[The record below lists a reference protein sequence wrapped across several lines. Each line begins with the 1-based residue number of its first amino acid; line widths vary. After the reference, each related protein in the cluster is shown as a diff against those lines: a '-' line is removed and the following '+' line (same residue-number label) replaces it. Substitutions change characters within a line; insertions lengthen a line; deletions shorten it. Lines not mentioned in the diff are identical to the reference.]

1 MIFYF
6 WAGFNAQVIYAQ
18 RYLDKERSPA
28 KYRAFF
34 LPWAWEKSNQFGT
47 YRLLKRIRKASVH
60 SHWSWHAVNILEYL
74 VGNSIVLTGPFVLW
88 PHFSCTIAEDVLSI
102 NGPSLTIW
110 FGSRK
115 HSKYLPQ
122 HSPSLLISSITVG
135 WSSSIYAYHQVFFN
149 VLDCAGCTSARI
161 EY

>member
-1 MIFYF
+1 
-6 WAGFNAQVIYAQ
+6 
-18 RYLDKERSPA
+18 
-28 KYRAFF
+28 
-34 LPWAWEKSNQFGT
+34 
-47 YRLLKRIRKASVH
+47 LLKQIRKASVH

-74 VGNSIVLTGPFVLW
+74 VGNSIVLTVPFVLW

-115 HSKYLPQ
+115 HSNYLPQ
-122 HSPSLLISSITVG
+122 HSPSLLISSTTVG

-149 VLDCAGCTSARI
+149 VLDCAGFTSVRI

>member
-1 MIFYF
+1 MLSLQLTGWEVETLNHVTYSHVTFGTNRELMTWFFSF

-74 VGNSIVLTGPFVLW
+74 VGNLIELTVPFVLW
-88 PHFSCTIAEDVLSI
+88 PHFSYTIAEDVLSI

-122 HSPSLLISSITVG
+122 HSP
-135 WSSSIYAYHQVFFN
+135 
-149 VLDCAGCTSARI
+149 
-161 EY
+161 